1 MRRTTFAFALLL
13 TALLSGGAG
22 FAAPP
27 EAASAPDA
35 LSPAPAAET
44 GEDLGAGACATENAL
59 AADLGGDGVAPALGG
74 QDPVGQACYFVRYE
88 CRSCA
93 QGVKGCN
100 VYKCWV
106 GPDYYYSYS
115 CGSCGPYC

>member
-1 MRRTTFAFALLL
+1 MRRTTLAFALL
-13 TALLSGGAG
+13 TALLICGAA

-27 EAASAPDA
+27 EAAAPE
-35 LSPAPAAET
+35 APAAEI
-44 GEDLGAGACATENAL
+44 GQDLEVGACATESAP
-59 AADLGGDGVAPALGG
+59 ATDWTAELGVDGAAPALGG

-88 CRSCA
+88 CRSCSN
-93 QGVKGCN
+93 GVKGCN